1 MGKIRKN
8 KIIEDRI
15 IFEAVFEN
23 CMDAIL
29 LTSPDGNIYLANQ
42 AACSMFQ
49 MTEEEICDLG
59 RKGLVDTD
67 SPHLTKMLEEREQTG
82 RTSGELIMRKK
93 DGTKFPVEI
102 STSVFTDNTGQLKT
116 SMVIRDIT
124 ERKQAEERLRASEA
138 QLRAI
143 HESLTEGIVYL
154 DTNGTVV
161 SINSAVSKVLGRS
174 LQDLT
179 DPELD
184 PRWRIVRSDGSLLPV
199 EEQPAILALRTGES
213 VRDVE
218 MGVPL
223 PDGTI
228 KWILVNAELVRDSL
242 RTTLGVVVSFRD
254 ITRRKQA
261 KEKIRYQANLLA
273 QVNDAVIASDENF
286 ILSYWN
292 KCAEKMYGWKA
303 EDVIGKKSTSVL
315 DPLFEST
322 THEQAVQQ
330 LLNSGETRTTG
341 THLRKDGTRVAFEAH
356 TIALY
361 DDLNKIS
368 GFVSINRDITERKQ
382 AEERLRYQSVLL
394 ANVNDAIVASDA
406 QYRLTAWN
414 AAAESLYGW
423 KAEEVLGRFGLDIT
437 RTEWPEV
444 EAEEMR
450 RSIAETGSWRGEAIQ
465 VRKDGTRVPVEIS
478 SMVLHDENGLITGY
492 VSVNR
497 DITERKHAEEEVRR
511 LNERITLATRSAK
524 IGIWDWDIN
533 TNELIWDDKMYEIYG
548 REKDTFKGAYET
560 WLHSLHPDDKKRSH
574 LESEKARS
582 SEKEYDTEFRI
593 IHPDGNVRYIKAYG
607 DVFRD
612 LNGNAVR
619 MLGVNFDITEQ
630 KKVEIFLR
638 ESEESLKQTSQ
649 ELRGLSRHLDELIEK
664 ERSEIARDLHD
675 DLGQKLTAVNLYISW
690 IKSRVGVQSGS
701 ISDKIDSIKNLL
713 NDTVKSMH
721 EISYRLRPSILEDL
735 GLQSAVELQ
744 LADFSKSTG
753 IGYSVSFIPEKLVVD
768 YGISLMLFRIIQ
780 ESLTNVARHS
790 NATKVT
796 VDVSFDEAD
805 LKLIIRDNGIGL
817 EKDYQRKLKS
827 FGILGMRER
836 ALAYGGEFQIE
847 GIKDNGTMVTVKIP
861 LVN

>member
-15 IFEAVFEN
+15 IFEAVFDN

-124 ERKQAEERLRASEA
+124 ERKQAEERLR
-138 QLRAI
+138 
-143 HESLTEGIVYL
+143 
-154 DTNGTVV
+154 
-161 SINSAVSKVLGRS
+161 
-174 LQDLT
+174 
-179 DPELD
+179 
-184 PRWRIVRSDGSLLPV
+184 
-199 EEQPAILALRTGES
+199 
-213 VRDVE
+213 
-218 MGVPL
+218 
-223 PDGTI
+223 
-228 KWILVNAELVRDSL
+228 
-242 RTTLGVVVSFRD
+242 
-254 ITRRKQA
+254 
-261 KEKIRYQANLLA
+261 
-273 QVNDAVIASDENF
+273 
-286 ILSYWN
+286 
-292 KCAEKMYGWKA
+292 
-303 EDVIGKKSTSVL
+303 
-315 DPLFEST
+315 
-322 THEQAVQQ
+322 
-330 LLNSGETRTTG
+330 
-341 THLRKDGTRVAFEAH
+341 
-356 TIALY
+356 
-361 DDLNKIS
+361 
-368 GFVSINRDITERKQ
+368 
-382 AEERLRYQSVLL
+382 YQSVLL

-465 VRKDGTRVPVEIS
+465 ARKDGTRVPVEIS

-548 REKDTFKGAYET
+548 REKDASKGAYET
-560 WLHSLHPDDKKRSH
+560 WLDSLHPDDKERSN
-574 LESEKARS
+574 LESEKARLG
-582 SEKEYDTEFRI
+582 EKEYDTEFRI
-593 IHPDGNVRYIKAYG
+593 IHPDGNVRYIKVCG

-630 KKVEIFLR
+630 KKAEIFLR

-690 IKSRVGVQSGS
+690 IKSRVGVQPGS

-796 VDVSFDEAD
+796 VDVSSDEAD

>member
-1 MGKIRKN
+1 MGKISKN

-15 IFEAVFEN
+15 IFQAVFDN

-59 RKGLVDTD
+59 RKGLVDID

-93 DGTKFPVEI
+93 DGTKFPVDI

-116 SMVIRDIT
+116 SMIIRDIT

-161 SINSAVSKVLGRS
+161 SINSAVSKVVGRS

-179 DPELD
+179 HPELD
-184 PRWRIVRSDGSLLPV
+184 PRWRIVRSDGSLFPV
-199 EEQPAILALRTGES
+199 EEQPAILALRTGEP

-223 PDGTI
+223 PDGSL

-242 RTTLGVVVSFRD
+242 RTNLGVVVSFRD
-254 ITRRKQA
+254 ITR
-261 KEKIRYQANLLA
+261 
-273 QVNDAVIASDENF
+273 
-286 ILSYWN
+286 
-292 KCAEKMYGWKA
+292 
-303 EDVIGKKSTSVL
+303 
-315 DPLFEST
+315 
-322 THEQAVQQ
+322 H
-330 LLNSGETRTTG
+330 
-341 THLRKDGTRVAFEAH
+341 
-356 TIALY
+356 
-361 DDLNKIS
+361 
-368 GFVSINRDITERKQ
+368 KQ
-382 AEERLRYQSVLL
+382 AEEALRESETRHRLLFEQSLDGMAYLQVLFKNGKVDDYVYLQVNEAYYVQTGLKNVVGRRVSEIVPGIRESNPELFERYGRVVLTGQPEKYETY
-394 ANVNDAIVASDA
+394 VAPLKTWFFTSL
-406 QYRLTAWN
+406 YRLT
-414 AAAESLYGW
+414 EDT
-423 KAEEVLGRFGLDIT
+423 V
-437 RTEWPEV
+437 
-444 EAEEMR
+444 
-450 RSIAETGSWRGEAIQ
+450 
-465 VRKDGTRVPVEIS
+465 
-478 SMVLHDENGLITGY
+478 
-492 VSVNR
+492 VSVFDN
-497 DITERKHAEEEVRR
+497 ITERKHAEEEVRR

-524 IGIWDWDIN
+524 IGIWDWDID

-560 WLHSLHPDDKKRSH
+560 WLHSLHPDDK
-574 LESEKARS
+574 E
-582 SEKEYDTEFRI
+582 
-593 IHPDGNVRYIKAYG
+593 RYIKVCG

-612 LNGNAVR
+612 INGNPVR

-630 KKVEIFLR
+630 KKAEISLR

-649 ELRGLSRHLDELIEK
+649 ELRRLSRHLDELIEK

-675 DLGQKLTAVNLYISW
+675 DLGQKLTAVNLHISW
-690 IKSRVGVQSGS
+690 IKSRIGVQPGS
-701 ISDKIDSIKNLL
+701 VSDKIDSIKNLL
-713 NDTVKSMH
+713 NETVKSMH
-721 EISYRLRPSILEDL
+721 EISYRLKPSILEDL
-735 GLQSAVELQ
+735 GLQAAVELQ

-753 IGYSVSFIPEKLVVD
+753 IGYSVSYIPEKLVVN
-768 YGISLMLFRIIQ
+768 YEISLMLFRIIQ

-790 NATKVT
+790 NATEVS
-796 VDVSFDEAD
+796 VDVSSDEAD
-805 LKLIIRDNGIGL
+805 LELTIRDNGIGL
-817 EKDYQRKLKS
+817 ERDYQKKLKS

-847 GIKDNGTMVTVKIP
+847 GIKDKGTTVTVKIP
-861 LVN
+861 LIN

>member
-15 IFEAVFEN
+15 IFEAVFDN

-116 SMVIRDIT
+116 SMVI
-124 ERKQAEERLRASEA
+124 
-138 QLRAI
+138 
-143 HESLTEGIVYL
+143 
-154 DTNGTVV
+154 
-161 SINSAVSKVLGRS
+161 
-174 LQDLT
+174 
-179 DPELD
+179 
-184 PRWRIVRSDGSLLPV
+184 
-199 EEQPAILALRTGES
+199 
-213 VRDVE
+213 
-218 MGVPL
+218 
-223 PDGTI
+223 
-228 KWILVNAELVRDSL
+228 
-242 RTTLGVVVSFRD
+242 
-254 ITRRKQA
+254 
-261 KEKIRYQANLLA
+261 
-273 QVNDAVIASDENF
+273 
-286 ILSYWN
+286 
-292 KCAEKMYGWKA
+292 
-303 EDVIGKKSTSVL
+303 
-315 DPLFEST
+315 
-322 THEQAVQQ
+322 
-330 LLNSGETRTTG
+330 
-341 THLRKDGTRVAFEAH
+341 
-356 TIALY
+356 
-361 DDLNKIS
+361 
-368 GFVSINRDITERKQ
+368 RDITERKQ

-524 IGIWDWDIN
+524 IGIWDWDID

-548 REKDTFKGAYET
+548 REKDASKGAYET
-560 WLHSLHPDDKKRSH
+560 WLDSLHPDDKERSN
-574 LESEKARS
+574 LESEKARLG
-582 SEKEYDTEFRI
+582 EKEYDTEFRI
-593 IHPDGNVRYIKAYG
+593 IHPDGNVRYIKVCG

-630 KKVEIFLR
+630 KKAEIFLR

-690 IKSRVGVQSGS
+690 IKSRVGVQPGS

-796 VDVSFDEAD
+796 VDVSSDEAD